1 MDLVIV
7 MTSLCV
13 PILSSDEKNKAVSS
27 RILENTTKL
36 QTPENTDVQV
46 KFHIYWKSKQTSW

>member
-13 PILSSDEKNKAVSS
+13 PILSSDEKNKAVSF
-27 RILENTTKL
+27 RMILENTTKL
-36 QTPENTDVQV
+36 QTPEYTDVQV
-46 KFHIYWKSKQTSW
+46 KFHIYWKSKQTS